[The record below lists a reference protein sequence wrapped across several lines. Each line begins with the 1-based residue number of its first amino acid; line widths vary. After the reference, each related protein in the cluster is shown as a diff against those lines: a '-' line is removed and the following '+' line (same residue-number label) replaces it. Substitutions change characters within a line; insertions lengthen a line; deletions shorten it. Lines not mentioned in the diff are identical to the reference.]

1 MGNGDRAGGEGG
13 DARYSSPWAFYAV
26 ALALVL
32 ASAIFCAILFVN
44 PDAAVTNLGA
54 LFTLFGSLI
63 GAYFGIKTSN
73 DANDKARS
81 EVNRAH
87 NEEKRALAA
96 LEPDKAAEVIG

>member
-1 MGNGDRAGGEGG
+1 M
-13 DARYSSPWAFYAV
+13 

-73 DANDKARS
+73 DANDKARD
-81 EVNRAH
+81 EVSRAQRR
-87 NEEKRALAA
+87 EEGAGRARAR
-96 LEPDKAAEVIG
+96 